1 MRFKEDIR
9 PEFAKSNTEE
19 LRKDRVQTDNP
30 TEPRLSPEQIEEV
43 RTGSAVH
50 LHSQAEGWLACGA
63 LEVAYSSVRAVF
75 NWH

>member
-1 MRFKEDIR
+1 VAMRFKEDIR

-50 LHSQAEGWLACGA
+50 LHFQAEQCSACGVLA
-63 LEVAYSSVRAVF
+63 ITYSCV
-75 NWH
+75 